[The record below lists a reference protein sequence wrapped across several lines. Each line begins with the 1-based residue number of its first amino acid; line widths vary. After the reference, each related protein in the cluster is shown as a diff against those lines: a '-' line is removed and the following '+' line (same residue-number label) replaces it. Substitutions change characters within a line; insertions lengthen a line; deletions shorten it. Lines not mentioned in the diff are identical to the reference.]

1 MGEGMN
7 RSMSHFG
14 FMLVGLALIAMLNL
28 FGDANAATLSK
39 QRQQYLQARHA
50 LAAGNMARFESLTAE
65 LHNYPLYPY
74 LRYEELR
81 RRIHAAPEKDVR
93 AFLDQFAYIPAARR
107 IRKAWLDA
115 LMQRGQHI
123 KFQRYYESQSN
134 TAHDCFN
141 LQARML
147 ASNAP
152 NALAEVKQH
161 WLVGESQPEQCDPLF
176 SWLQKRGLLTDE
188 LIWQRID
195 LAMEKGNEQLAKY
208 LAAKLSTEQVHWF
221 ALWQRVYRSPHDWK
235 KHKEL
240 HADHPIARK
249 IVAHGIRRMARKDV
263 IKAVDEWS
271 RAKTAYSYTEAERTK
286 VEASVALTA
295 AIKHHPMA
303 ADLMYDLPK
312 NIQDVGVQQ
321 WRARA
326 AMRAND
332 WPAVLR
338 SIVLM
343 DPLTKQELEWQY
355 WRARALEEIGVH
367 VKAGPIYARI
377 AKQRDYYGFLAA
389 DRLQKPYA
397 MNYRPLQFS
406 DIEMASLLN
415 FPPLI
420 RARELN
426 AVGQIYHARR
436 EWNQMVSGLSKR
448 QIPIAAVIAHKWDW
462 HHTAIMTVAKAKQ
475 FDDLELRFPQPF
487 DNLVLANANKFSL
500 RPEYV
505 YGVMRQESAFNSAAR
520 SHAGAS
526 GLMQLMPA
534 TAKEVAQSLKKNAPS
549 KAALLQPNVNV
560 ELGSKYLR
568 LMLDEYG
575 NQQVLATA
583 AYNAGPH
590 RVKRWLPN
598 DKNMPAD
605 IWVDTIPF
613 NETRKYVRRV
623 MAYSTVYE
631 WKMAQK
637 TTRLQTRMPPVP
649 AK

>member
-1 MGEGMN
+1 ML
-7 RSMSHFG
+7 FG
-14 FMLVGLALIAMLNL
+14 LMLVGLLNL
-28 FGDANAATLSK
+28 LTDANAATLSQ

-50 LAAGNMARFESLTAE
+50 LAAGNISKFESLATT
-65 LHNYPLYPY
+65 LQTYPLYPY

-81 RRIHAAPEKDVR
+81 RRIHSAPEKDVR

-107 IRKAWLDA
+107 IRAAWLDA

-123 KFQRYYESQSN
+123 KFQQYYEPHDN

-147 ASNAP
+147 ASDAP
-152 NALAEVKQH
+152 NAVAEVKH
-161 WLVGESQPEQCDPLF
+161 FWLSGDSQPEQCDPLF
-176 SWLQKRGLLTDE
+176 SWLEKRNLLSDD
-188 LIWQRID
+188 LIWLRID

-208 LAAKLSTEQVHWF
+208 LAGKLPTEQVHWF
-221 ALWQRVYRSPHDWK
+221 ALWQSVYRNPRSLPA
-235 KHKEL
+235 HKEL
-240 HADHPIARK
+240 QINHPIARK
-249 IVAHGIRRMARKDV
+249 IVAHGIRRLARKDV
-263 IKAVDEWS
+263 IEAVDAWS
-271 RAKTAYSYTEAERTK
+271 LAKSNYSYTEAERAK
-286 VEASVALTA
+286 VDASIALTA

-312 NIQDVGVQQ
+312 DIQDVGVQQ

-397 MNYRPLQFS
+397 MNYQPLQFS

-436 EWNQMVSGLSKR
+436 EWNHMVSGLSKR

-462 HHTAIMTVAKAKQ
+462 YHTAIMTVAKAKQ

-534 TAKEVAQSLKKNAPS
+534 TAKQVAQSLRKSAPS
-549 KAALLQPNVNV
+549 RAALLQPKVNV

-590 RVKRWLPN
+590 RVKRWLPDN
-598 DKNMPAD
+598 KNMPAD

>member
-1 MGEGMN
+1 ML
-7 RSMSHFG
+7 FG
-14 FMLVGLALIAMLNL
+14 LMLVGLLNL
-28 FGDANAATLSK
+28 LTDANAATLSQ

-50 LAAGNMARFESLTAE
+50 LAAGNVSKFESLATT
-65 LHNYPLYPY
+65 LQTYPLYPY

-81 RRIHAAPEKDVR
+81 RRIHSAPEKDVR

-107 IRKAWLDA
+107 IRTAWLDA

-123 KFQRYYESQSN
+123 KFQQYYESHDN
-134 TAHDCFN
+134 VAHDCFN

-147 ASNAP
+147 ASDAP
-152 NALAEVKQH
+152 NAVTEVKQF
-161 WLVGESQPEQCDPLF
+161 WLVGDSQPEQCDPLF
-176 SWLQKRGLLTDE
+176 SWLEKRNLLSDE

-208 LAAKLSTEQVHWF
+208 LASKLSTEQVHWF
-221 ALWQRVYRSPHDWK
+221 ALWQSVYRNPRSLPT
-235 KHKEL
+235 HKEL
-240 HADHPIARK
+240 QINHPIARK
-249 IVAHGIRRMARKDV
+249 IVAHGVRRLARKDV
-263 IKAVDEWS
+263 LEAVDAWS
-271 RAKTAYSYTEAERTK
+271 LAKSNYSYTEAERAK
-286 VEASVALTA
+286 VDASIALTA

-312 NIQDVGVQQ
+312 DIQDVGVQQ

-397 MNYRPLQFS
+397 MNYQPLQFS

-436 EWNQMVSGLSKR
+436 EWNHMVSGLSKR

-462 HHTAIMTVAKAKQ
+462 YHTAIMTVAKAKQ

-487 DNLVLANANKFSL
+487 DNLVLTNANKFSL

-534 TAKEVAQSLKKNAPS
+534 TAKQVAQSLRKSAPS
-549 KAALLQPNVNV
+549 RAALLQPKVNV

-590 RVKRWLPN
+590 RVKRWLPAN
-598 DKNMPAD
+598 KNMSAD

>member
-1 MGEGMN
+1 MI
-7 RSMSHFG
+7 RSMSHFVLAAMG
-14 FMLVGLALIAMLNL
+14 LVSLLLTVLPSDI
-28 FGDANAATLSK
+28 NAATLTQ
-39 QRQQYLQARHA
+39 QREQYLQARHA
-50 LAAGNMARFESLTAE
+50 LAAGKMARFESLASQ
-65 LHNYPLYPY
+65 LQSYPLYPY

-81 RRIHAAPEKDVR
+81 RRMHSAPEKDVR

-107 IRKAWLDA
+107 IRHAWLDV
-115 LMQRGQHI
+115 LMRRGQHI
-123 KFQRYYESQSN
+123 KFQQYYRSAGN
-134 TAHDCFN
+134 TAHDCFS

-147 ASNAP
+147 AGNAP
-152 NALAEVKQH
+152 NALDEAKQF
-161 WLVGESQPEQCDPLF
+161 WLVGASQPEQCDPLF
-176 SWLQKRGLLTDE
+176 SWLQKRNYLTDD
-188 LIWQRID
+188 LIWQRIG
-195 LAMEKGNEQLAKY
+195 LAMEKGNVALAKY
-208 LAAKLSTEQVHWF
+208 LTGKLSTEQVHWF
-221 ALWQRVYRSPHDWK
+221 ALWQSVYRDPNNMF
-235 KHKEL
+235 KHEEL
-240 HADHPIARK
+240 QQDHPIARK
-249 IVAHGIRRMARKDV
+249 IIAHGVRRMARKDV
-263 IKAVDEWS
+263 AVAVDSWHQFKS
-271 RAKTAYSYTEAERTK
+271 RYAYSEKERTD
-286 VEASVALTA
+286 VDASIALTA
-295 AIKHHPMA
+295 AIKHDPMA
-303 ADLMYDLPK
+303 ADLMYALPK
-312 NIQDVGVQQ
+312 DIDDVGVQQ

-343 DPLTKQELEWQY
+343 DAMTKQELEWQY

-420 RARELN
+420 RARELT

-436 EWNQMVSGLSKR
+436 EWNHMVSGLSKR

-462 HHTAIMTVAKAKQ
+462 HYTAIMTVAKAKQ

-487 DNLVLANANKFSL
+487 DNLVLTNANKFSL

-534 TAKEVAQSLKKNAPS
+534 TAKQVAQALRKNAPS
-549 KAALLQPNVNV
+549 RSALLQPKVNV

-590 RVKRWLPN
+590 RVKRWLPE
-598 DKNMPAD
+598 DKTMSAD

-637 TTRLQTRMPPVP
+637 TTRLKTRMPPVP

>member
-1 MGEGMN
+1 ML
-7 RSMSHFG
+7 FG
-14 FMLVGLALIAMLNL
+14 LMLVGLLNL
-28 FGDANAATLSK
+28 LTDVNAATLSQ

-50 LAAGNMARFESLTAE
+50 LAAGNISTFESLVTQ
-65 LHNYPLYPY
+65 LQTYPLYPY

-81 RRIHAAPEKDVR
+81 RRIHSAPEKDVR

-107 IRKAWLDA
+107 IRAAWLDA

-123 KFQRYYESQSN
+123 KFQKYYELHGN
-134 TAHDCFN
+134 VAHDCFN

-147 ASNAP
+147 ASDAP
-152 NALAEVKQH
+152 NAVAEVKQF
-161 WLVGESQPEQCDPLF
+161 WLTGDSQPEQCDPLF
-176 SWLQKRGLLTDE
+176 SWLEKRNLLSDG

-208 LAAKLSTEQVHWF
+208 LAGKLSTEQVHWF
-221 ALWQRVYRSPHDWK
+221 ALWQSIYRNPRSLPT
-235 KHKEL
+235 HKEL
-240 HADHPIARK
+240 QINHPIARK
-249 IVAHGIRRMARKDV
+249 IVAHGIRRLARKDV
-263 IKAVDEWS
+263 VEAVDAWS
-271 RAKTAYSYTEAERTK
+271 QAKSQYSYTEAERAN
-286 VEASVALTA
+286 VDASIALTA

-397 MNYRPLQFS
+397 MNYQPLQFS

-436 EWNQMVSGLSKR
+436 EWNYMVSGLSKR

-462 HHTAIMTVAKAKQ
+462 YHTAIMTVAKAKQ

-487 DNLVLANANKFSL
+487 DNLVLTNANKFSL

-534 TAKEVAQSLKKNAPS
+534 TAKQVAKTLRKNAPS
-549 KAALLQPNVNV
+549 RAALLQPEVNV

-590 RVKRWLPN
+590 RVKRWLPDN
-598 DKNMPAD
+598 KNMPAD

>member
-1 MGEGMN
+1 MI
-7 RSMSHFG
+7 RSMSHFVITA
-14 FMLVGLALIAMLNL
+14 VGMASLILTNL
-28 FGDANAATLSK
+28 IGDVSATTLSK
-39 QRQQYLQARHA
+39 QRDQYLQARHA
-50 LAAGNMARFESLTAE
+50 LAAGNITAFELLASR
-65 LHNYPLYPY
+65 LHSYPLYPY

-81 RRIHAAPEKDVR
+81 RRIHTAPEKDVR
-93 AFLDQFAYIPAARR
+93 AFLDQFAYIPAANR
-107 IRKAWLDA
+107 IRQAWLDA

-123 KFQRYYESQSN
+123 KFQQYYQPAGN
-134 TAHDCFN
+134 TAHDCFS

-152 NALAEVKQH
+152 DALAQIKKF
-161 WLVGESQPEQCDPLF
+161 WLVGNSQPEQCDPLF
-176 SWLQKRGLLTDE
+176 SWLQKRNYLNDD
-188 LIWQRID
+188 LIWQRIS
-195 LAMEKGNEQLAKY
+195 LAMEKGNQQLAKY
-208 LAAKLSTEQVHWF
+208 LAGKLSTEQVHWF
-221 ALWQRVYRSPHDWK
+221 ALWQSVYRDPRNLF

-240 HADHPIARK
+240 REDHPIARK
-249 IVAHGIRRMARKDV
+249 IIAHGVRRMARKDV
-263 IKAVDEWS
+263 AQAVDTWREFKP
-271 RAKTAYSYTEAERTK
+271 RYAYSEKESTD
-286 VEASVALTA
+286 VEASIALTA
-295 AIKHHPMA
+295 AIKHHPLA
-303 ADLMYDLPK
+303 ADLMYELPK
-312 NIQDVGVQQ
+312 DIDAVGVQQ

-343 DPLTKQELEWQY
+343 DPITKQELEWQY

-406 DIEMASLLN
+406 DIEIASLLN

-420 RARELN
+420 RARELS

-475 FDDLELRFPQPF
+475 FDDLGLRFPQPF

-534 TAKEVAQSLKKNAPS
+534 TAKQVAQALQKSAPS
-549 KAALLQPNVNV
+549 RSALLQPKLNV

-568 LMLDEYG
+568 LMLDEYE

-590 RVKRWLPN
+590 RVKRWLPEN
-598 DKNMPAD
+598 KNMPAD